1 MNQTDKNNSNNI
13 EFNNQ
18 STNVETNMENI
29 FLQQSINPNVQQQ
42 QFEEQNKTNQNN
54 TNLYLNQSNQQIDDN
69 LKKKKIGPK
78 IFLII
83 LIVIILIVSV
93 LFNSK
98 KMNKNEN
105 IKKGIKSGSEIITSK
120 DIDKYNLKKD
130 TIWINQSLG
139 ITYDIP
145 KRLTESIYK
154 GSPSFSYLHGNSF
167 NYYNGY
173 KIYVEKSLE
182 GHKNLKTLAS
192 DIIGEKNSDKYKI
205 VYKFGSDFLKE
216 FDCTETNNVM
226 IDDYDTVY
234 FESEYFETKN
244 ISEETLKVK
253 LIGYSFKYE
262 DEYISIYGELLDEEE
277 SKLESLKQMLQYIIN
292 SIKPYDGK
300 SLQELNGN
308 VKNYYDDGYDNDF
321 QLPTSSQ
328 KFSINLYSG
337 HVYNGI
343 LGYKKPVNEINKKMF
358 TWDGTMNNIFEQLT
372 NYKFSLDFEWN
383 NNSRNSERINEI
395 VNEKK
400 ENINGIDFY
409 EYTIRDY
416 YNSDKKSGKIIVV
429 YFFQINDNPYVLQY
443 VLNSSIYNEKK
454 LGELTQEEQEVVIKQ
469 TEIVAK
475 SYVLTFRLLD
485 ENESSMTYASFFY

>member
-29 FLQQSINPNVQQQ
+29 FLQESINPNVQQQ

-167 NYYNGY
+167 
-173 KIYVEKSLE
+173 
-182 GHKNLKTLAS
+182 
-192 DIIGEKNSDKYKI
+192 
-205 VYKFGSDFLKE
+205 
-216 FDCTETNNVM
+216 
-226 IDDYDTVY
+226 
-234 FESEYFETKN
+234 
-244 ISEETLKVK
+244 K
-253 LIGYSFKYE
+253 L
-262 DEYISIYGELLDEEE
+262 
-277 SKLESLKQMLQYIIN
+277 
-292 SIKPYDGK
+292 
-300 SLQELNGN
+300 
-308 VKNYYDDGYDNDF
+308 
-321 QLPTSSQ
+321 
-328 KFSINLYSG
+328 
-337 HVYNGI
+337 
-343 LGYKKPVNEINKKMF
+343 
-358 TWDGTMNNIFEQLT
+358 
-372 NYKFSLDFEWN
+372 
-383 NNSRNSERINEI
+383 
-395 VNEKK
+395 
-400 ENINGIDFY
+400 
-409 EYTIRDY
+409 
-416 YNSDKKSGKIIVV
+416 
-429 YFFQINDNPYVLQY
+429 
-443 VLNSSIYNEKK
+443 
-454 LGELTQEEQEVVIKQ
+454 
-469 TEIVAK
+469 
-475 SYVLTFRLLD
+475 
-485 ENESSMTYASFFY
+485 